1 MGGEVGW
8 RVCGAFA
15 TMASPAPNAPSAA
28 PGAAEPQPAT
38 PAQMAAIRRLIQVI
52 ARLFYDD
59 GHILLIDQ
67 LVSVVV

>member
-1 MGGEVGW
+1 
-8 RVCGAFA
+8 
-15 TMASPAPNAPSAA
+15 MASPAPNAPSAA
-28 PGAAEPQPAT
+28 PGVAEPQPAT
-38 PAQMAAIRRLIQVI
+38 LAQMAAIRRLIQVI

>member
-1 MGGEVGW
+1 M
-8 RVCGAFA
+8 
-15 TMASPAPNAPSAA
+15 SQAA
-28 PGAAEPQPAT
+28 GSMKSVPGTSELQPAT

-59 GHILLIDQ
+59 GHVLLIDQ